1 MDSILFWFIALFGVI
16 TIYRMLSRRVT
27 TPKARVAAMLRQYHA
42 LAKTGLSEAE
52 CMFRLLATRPGW
64 KDLPHGFLSEIIR
77 RLGSKEDVM
86 RFISLAE
93 DYRQV
98 KERLP
103 EITNKAGVTDALA
116 DVACLLAR
124 LGYPLQQQGRLKEA
138 EFVQRLA
145 LALAPDCY
153 YTNLPLA
160 ATYFEAGRLSDA
172 KPLFER
178 GLAQFE
184 KNSPRGVSSQSSSLT
199 TCLGPEVDGAK
210 LKESYLNMYNA
221 CVKGQGSKGA

>member
-1 MDSILFWFIALFGVI
+1 
-16 TIYRMLSRRVT
+16 
-27 TPKARVAAMLRQYHA
+27 
-42 LAKTGLSEAE
+42 
-52 CMFRLLATRPGW
+52 
-64 KDLPHGFLSEIIR
+64 
-77 RLGSKEDVM
+77 
-86 RFISLAE
+86 
-93 DYRQV
+93 
-98 KERLP
+98 
-103 EITNKAGVTDALA
+103 
-116 DVACLLAR
+116 LAR